1 MIWQTAMASGVA
13 ETVFRSVQSSIT
25 ATDTTGALQAGEPV
39 LIATATASFNGVF
52 VQRCVSSTD
61 PINNLYVGN
70 VHDTS
75 IAHEAMGLVQC
86 YGIDTDARLI
96 QNVTASPGQL
106 LIPELNSTVTQITG
120 RASFTTQV
128 SPQFAATATGA
139 VTDQFRAHGAAGLA
153 VVLGAATASTGTAGA
168 STVRAF
174 VRAM

>member
-1 MIWQTAMASGVA
+1 MIFQTAMSLGLA

-25 ATDTTGALQAGEPV
+25 QTDSTAALQAGEPM
-39 LIATATASFNGVF
+39 LLATATASFNGQF

-75 IAHEAMGLVQC
+75 IAHEALGLVQC

-106 LIPELNSTVTQITG
+106 LVPELNSTVTQISG
-120 RASFTTQV
+120 RACFVTQV
-128 SPQFAATATGA
+128 SPQFATLATGA

-153 VVLGAATASTGTAGA
+153 VVLAAATASTGTAGA
-168 STVRAF
+168 STVRCL
-174 VRAM
+174 VRAL